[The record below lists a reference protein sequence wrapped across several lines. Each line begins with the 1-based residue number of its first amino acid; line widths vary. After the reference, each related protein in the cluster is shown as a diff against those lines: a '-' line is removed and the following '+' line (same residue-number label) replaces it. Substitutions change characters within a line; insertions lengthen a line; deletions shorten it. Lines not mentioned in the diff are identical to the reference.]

1 MTLSAGSRLGPYEI
15 VSPLGAGGM
24 GEVYRA
30 RDTRLDRTVAIKVL
44 AAHLSSSPEVRQRFE
59 REAKTISQLSHPHIC
74 ALHDVGR
81 EGDVEYLVMEYLEGE
96 TLAERL
102 TKGPLPREQTL
113 RYGIQIADALDKAH
127 RQGIVHRD
135 LKPGNVMLTKSGV
148 KLLDFGLAKT
158 FERSLDATG
167 REQTAA
173 AQHPM
178 AGRNLTALPTAL
190 TQEGTILGTFQYM
203 APEQLEAKDAD
214 ARTDIFAFGCVLY
227 EMATGKKAFS
237 GATQASLISSI
248 LRDDPQPISQVQP
261 MSPPALDHVVQKS
274 LAKDPED
281 RWQNAADLGGEL
293 KWIAEGGSQT
303 GVPVPMVS
311 RRRSRERLGWIVA
324 AVLLAATIGLTARLF
339 SRPAPTAS
347 VFRASILPPEDS
359 EFVSTW
365 IDAGPVEISP
375 DGERIVFT
383 ARKGENPNLLW
394 VRKLSEPN
402 ARPLAGTEGAQR
414 PFWSPDGQHI
424 GFFADRFFKKIDVD
438 GGPVLTLAPGTES
451 RGGTWNRDG
460 VILFTPGA
468 RGPVQRVSANGGKVT
483 EATVYGPTDATH
495 RYPHFL
501 PDGRHFLYLVR
512 HGSGAGRGRDPEIRV
527 GSLDS
532 KESKLV
538 LNVASNVAYASG
550 HLLYVRE
557 GALVAQEFDLDRLAV
572 KGEPVTLVPDVLM
585 DERFSRGVFSTS
597 SNGVL
602 AYQTGKGQT
611 LSALRW
617 LDRNGAILET
627 VGEPALF
634 FNGGDPEISP
644 DGKRATAS
652 IVDLRTGQTDIW
664 MIDLATGT
672 RRRFTTGA
680 GSKEWCAWSP
690 DGGRVAHSISN
701 PRGTGYDVVLKSI
714 GGSEPEVMLVSDPV
728 EFQAPLDF
736 SPDGSF
742 LLYSK
747 RKDERDDLWLLPLT
761 ADRKP
766 RPFLATPALEPIARF
781 SANGRYVA
789 YQSDET
795 GRFEIYVATF
805 PGQGGRWQ
813 ISQNGGVEP
822 RWSRDGKELFY
833 FAPDNRLMAAQM
845 NTDGTSID
853 VGVIHPLFQARALG
867 FTYRYD
873 VANDGKRFLVVGG
886 LPQDLSPITIL
897 TNWTA
902 ELPKK

>member
-1 MTLSAGSRLGPYEI
+1 MSLAAGARLGPYEI
-15 VSPLGAGGM
+15 LSPLGAGGM

-44 AAHLSSSPEVRQRFE
+44 PSHLAASPESRQRFE

-81 EGDVEYLVMEYLEGE
+81 EGETEYLVMEYLEGE

-102 TKGPLPREQTL
+102 LKGPLPLEQTL
-113 RYGIQIADALDKAH
+113 RYGMEVADALDKAH

-148 KLLDFGLAKT
+148 KLLDFGLAK
-158 FERSLDATG
+158 A
-167 REQTAA
+167 
-173 AQHPM
+173 M
-178 AGRNLTALPTAL
+178 APASQQSSLTALPTQMNL

-203 APEQLEAKDAD
+203 APEQLEGKEAD

-248 LRDDPQPISQVQP
+248 LRDDPQPISQIQP
-261 MSPPALDHVVQKS
+261 MSPPALDHVVKKS

-303 GVPVPMVS
+303 GVPAPVVS

-324 AVLLAATIGLTARLF
+324 AVLLAAAIGLNARL
-339 SRPAPTAS
+339 STRPAPAAS
-347 VFRASILPPEDS
+347 VLRASILPPEDS

-383 ARKGENPNLLW
+383 ARKGESPNLLW
-394 VRKLSEPN
+394 VRKLSEPD

-438 GGPVLTLAPGTES
+438 GGPVFTLAPGTES

-460 VILFTPGA
+460 VILFTPDA
-468 RGPVQRVSANGGKVT
+468 RGPVHRVSANGGKVT
-483 EATVYGPTDATH
+483 EATVYGATDSTH

-527 GSLDS
+527 GSLGSRD
-532 KESKLV
+532 SKLV
-538 LNVASNVAYASG
+538 LNVASNVVYASG

-572 KGEPVTLVPDVLM
+572 KGEPVTLVPNVLM

-602 AYQTGKGQT
+602 VYQTGKGQT
-611 LSALRW
+611 LTALRW
-617 LDRNGAILET
+617 LDRNGAILGT

-690 DGGRVAHSISN
+690 DGGRVAHSVSN
-701 PRGTGYDVVLKSI
+701 PRGTGYDIVLKPI
-714 GGSEPEVMLVSDPV
+714 GGSEPEVMLVSEPV
-728 EFQAPLDF
+728 EFQAPLSF
-736 SPDGSF
+736 SPDGNFF
-742 LLYSK
+742 LYAK
-747 RKDERDDLWLLPLT
+747 RKNERSGLWVLPLT
-761 ADRKP
+761 GDRKP
-766 RPFLATPALEPIARF
+766 RLFTASPAIQQMARF
-781 SANGRYVA
+781 SPNGRYVA

-805 PGQGGRWQ
+805 PGPGSRWQ
-813 ISQNGGVEP
+813 ISQSGGVEP

-833 FAPDNRLMAAQM
+833 FAPDNRLMAARVT
-845 NTDGTSID
+845 TDGPTFD
-853 VGVIHPLFQARALG
+853 VGVIQPLFQARSLG

-873 VANDGKRFLVVGG
+873 VANDGKRFLVDAG
-886 LPQDLSPITIL
+886 LPQSLSPITIV

>member
-1 MTLSAGSRLGPYEI
+1 MTLAAGSRLGPYEI
-15 VSPLGAGGM
+15 VAPLGAGGM

-30 RDTRLDRTVAIKVL
+30 RDTRLERTVAIKVL
-44 AAHLSSSPEVRQRFE
+44 SSHLSASPEVRQRFE

-81 EGDVEYLVMEYLEGE
+81 EGETEYLVMEYLEGE
-96 TLAERL
+96 TLADRL
-102 TKGPLPREQTL
+102 LKGPLPLEQTL
-113 RYGIQIADALDKAH
+113 RFGVQIADALDKAH
-127 RQGIVHRD
+127 RHGIVHRD

-148 KLLDFGLAKT
+148 KLLDFGLAKALP
-158 FERSLDATG
+158 S
-167 REQTAA
+167 
-173 AQHPM
+173 P
-178 AGRNLTALPTAL
+178 AGRRVGGEGLTSVPTQLNL

-203 APEQLEAKDAD
+203 APEQLEGKDAD

-248 LRDDPQPISQVQP
+248 LRDEPQPISQVQP
-261 MSPPALDHVVQKS
+261 MSPPAFDHVVKKS
-274 LAKDPED
+274 LAKDPDD

-303 GVPVPMVS
+303 GMAVPVSIS
-311 RRRSRERLGWIVA
+311 RRNRERLAWTVA
-324 AVLLAATIGLTARLF
+324 AALLLATAALTAILLF
-339 SRPAPTAS
+339 GRTAPAAS
-347 VFRASILPPEDS
+347 VLRASILPPEDS

-383 ARKGENPNLLW
+383 ARKGESPNLLW
-394 VRKLSEPN
+394 VRKLSEPT

-414 PFWSPDGQHI
+414 PFWSPDGRYI
-424 GFFADRFFKKIDVD
+424 GFFSDRFFKKIDVN
-438 GGPVLTLAPGTES
+438 GGPVFTLAPGTES

-460 VILFTPGA
+460 VILFTPSA
-468 RGPVQRVSANGGKVT
+468 RGPVLRVSANGGKVT
-483 EATVYGPTDATH
+483 EATVYGREDATH

-501 PDGRHFLYLVR
+501 PDGKHFLYLVR
-512 HGSGAGRGRDPEIRV
+512 RGSGAGRGRDPEIRV

-532 KESKLV
+532 KDSKLV
-538 LNVASNVAYASG
+538 LNVASNVVYASG

-557 GALVAQEFDLDRLAV
+557 GALVAHEFDVDRLAV
-572 KGEPVTLVPDVLM
+572 KGDPVTLVPDVLM
-585 DERFSRGVFSTS
+585 DERFSRGVFSAS
-597 SNGVL
+597 PNGVL
-602 AYQTGKGQT
+602 VFQTGQGQT

-617 LDRNGAILET
+617 LDRNGGLLET

-644 DGKRATAS
+644 DGRRATAS

-664 MIDLATGT
+664 MVDLATGT

-680 GSKEWCAWSP
+680 GSKEWCTWSP

-701 PRGTGYDVVLKSI
+701 PRGTGYDIVSKPT
-714 GGSEPEVMLVSDPV
+714 GGSEPEITLASDPV
-728 EFQAPLDF
+728 EFQAPLGF
-736 SPDGSF
+736 SPDGNF
-742 LLYSK
+742 FLYSK
-747 RKDERDDLWLLPLT
+747 RKNERDDLWMLPLT
-761 ADRKP
+761 GDRKP

-781 SANGRYVA
+781 SPNGRYVA

-795 GRFEIYVATF
+795 GRFEIYVAAF
-805 PGQGGRWQ
+805 PGPGSRWQ
-813 ISQNGGVEP
+813 ISQSGGVEP

-833 FAPDNRLMAAQM
+833 FAPDNRLMAARVE
-845 NTDGTSID
+845 TDGTSFE
-853 VGVIHPLFQARALG
+853 VGVIQPLFQARSMG

-873 VANDGKRFLVVGG
+873 VANDGKRFLVVAGM
-886 LPQDLSPITIL
+886 PQDLSPIMIL

-902 ELPKK
+902 ELPKN

>member
-1 MTLSAGSRLGPYEI
+1 LTLSVGSRLGPYEI
-15 VSPLGAGGM
+15 VSLLGAGGM

-30 RDTRLDRTVAIKVL
+30 RDTRLERTVAVKVL
-44 AAHLSSSPEVRQRFE
+44 SSHLSASPEVRQRFE
-59 REAKTISQLSHPHIC
+59 REARTISQLSHPHIC

-81 EGDVEYLVMEYLEGE
+81 EGDIEYLVMEYLEGE

-102 TKGPLPREQTL
+102 LKGPLPLEQTL
-113 RYGIQIADALDKAH
+113 RYGVQIADALDKAH

-135 LKPGNVMLTKSGV
+135 LKPGNVMITKSGV
-148 KLLDFGLAKT
+148 KLLDFGLAKALP
-158 FERSLDATG
+158 SPTG
-167 REQTAA
+167 RGGGGE
-173 AQHPM
+173 
-178 AGRNLTALPTAL
+178 GLTSVPTQLNL

-203 APEQLEAKDAD
+203 APEQLEGTEAD

-248 LRDDPQPISQVQP
+248 LRDEPQPISQVQP
-261 MSPPALDHVVQKS
+261 MSPPALDHVVKKS

-293 KWIAEGGSQT
+293 KWIAEGGSQV
-303 GVPVPMVS
+303 GVSAPVVS

-324 AVLLAATIGLTARLF
+324 AALLLATIGLAVRLF
-339 SRPAPTAS
+339 IRPAPVATEI
-347 VFRASILPPEDS
+347 RASILPPDGS

-383 ARKGENPNLLW
+383 ARKGESPNLLW
-394 VRKLSEPN
+394 VRKLSEST

-414 PFWSPDGQHI
+414 PFWSPDGRSI
-424 GFFADRFFKKIDVD
+424 GFFADRSFKKVDVD
-438 GGPVLTLAPGTES
+438 GGPVFTLAPGTES

-460 VILFTPGA
+460 VILFTPSA
-468 RGPVQRVSANGGKVT
+468 RGPVLRVSANGGKIT
-483 EATVYGPTDATH
+483 EATAYGRDDATH

-512 HGSGAGRGRDPEIRV
+512 RGSGAGRGPNPEIRV

-532 KESKLV
+532 KDSKLV
-538 LNVASNVAYASG
+538 LNVASNVVYASG

-557 GALVAQEFDLDRLAV
+557 GALVAQEFDVDRLAV

-585 DERFSRGVFSTS
+585 DERFSRGVFSAS
-597 SNGVL
+597 PNGVL
-602 AYQTGKGQT
+602 IYQTGKGQT

-617 LDRNGAILET
+617 LDRNGAVLET

-644 DGKRATAS
+644 DGRRATAS

-664 MIDLATGT
+664 IVDLATGT

-680 GSKEWCAWSP
+680 GSKEWCTWSP

-701 PRGTGYDVVLKSI
+701 PRGTGYDIVSRPI
-714 GGSEPEVMLVSDPV
+714 GGSEPEVTLASDPV
-728 EFQAPLDF
+728 EFQAPLGF
-736 SPDGSF
+736 SPDGNF
-742 LLYSK
+742 FLYSK
-747 RKDERDDLWLLPLT
+747 RKNERDDLWILPLT
-761 ADRKP
+761 GDRKP

-781 SANGRYVA
+781 SPNGRYVA

-805 PGQGGRWQ
+805 PGPGSRSQ
-813 ISQNGGVEP
+813 ISQSGGVEP

-833 FAPDNRLMAAQM
+833 FAPDNRLMAAKVE
-845 NTDGTSID
+845 TGGTTFD
-853 VGVIHPLFQARALG
+853 VGIIQPLFQARSMG

-873 VANDGKRFLVVGG
+873 VASDGKRFLVVAG

>member
-1 MTLSAGSRLGPYEI
+1 VSLASGSRLGPYEI

-30 RDTRLDRTVAIKVL
+30 RDTRLERTVAIKVL
-44 AAHLSSSPEVRQRFE
+44 SPQLSASPEVRQRFE

-81 EGDVEYLVMEYLEGE
+81 EGDTEYLVMEYLEGE
-96 TLAERL
+96 TLADRL
-102 TKGPLPREQTL
+102 LKGPLPLEQTL
-113 RYGIQIADALDKAH
+113 RYGVQIADALDKAH

-148 KLLDFGLAKT
+148 KLLDFGLAKALP
-158 FERSLDATG
+158 S
-167 REQTAA
+167 
-173 AQHPM
+173 P
-178 AGRNLTALPTAL
+178 AGRGVGGEGLTSVPTQLNL

-203 APEQLEAKDAD
+203 APEQLEGKDAD

-248 LRDDPQPISQVQP
+248 LRDEPQPISQVQP
-261 MSPPALDHVVQKS
+261 MSPPAFDHVVKKS
-274 LAKDPED
+274 LAKDPDD

-303 GVPVPMVS
+303 GMAVPVSIS
-311 RRRSRERLGWIVA
+311 RRNRERLAWTVA
-324 AVLLAATIGLTARLF
+324 AALLLATAALTAILLF
-339 SRPAPTAS
+339 GRTAPAAS
-347 VFRASILPPEDS
+347 VLRASILPPEDS

-383 ARKGENPNLLW
+383 ARKGESPNLLW
-394 VRKLSEPN
+394 VRKLSEPT

-414 PFWSPDGQHI
+414 PFWSPDGRYI
-424 GFFADRFFKKIDVD
+424 GFFSDRFFKKIDVN
-438 GGPVLTLAPGTES
+438 GGPVFTLAPGTES

-460 VILFTPGA
+460 VILFTPSA
-468 RGPVQRVSANGGKVT
+468 RGPVLRVSANGGKVT
-483 EATVYGPTDATH
+483 EATVYGREDATH

-501 PDGRHFLYLVR
+501 PDGKHFLYLVR
-512 HGSGAGRGRDPEIRV
+512 RGSGAGRGRDPEIRV

-532 KESKLV
+532 KDSKLV
-538 LNVASNVAYASG
+538 LNVASNVVYASG

-557 GALVAQEFDLDRLAV
+557 GALVAHEFDVDRLAV
-572 KGEPVTLVPDVLM
+572 KGDPVTLVPDVLM
-585 DERFSRGVFSTS
+585 DERFSRGVFSAS
-597 SNGVL
+597 PNGVL
-602 AYQTGKGQT
+602 VFQTGQGQT

-617 LDRNGAILET
+617 LDRNGGLLET

-644 DGKRATAS
+644 DGRRATAS

-664 MIDLATGT
+664 MVDLATGT

-680 GSKEWCAWSP
+680 GSKEWCTWSP

-701 PRGTGYDVVLKSI
+701 PRGTGYDIVSKPT
-714 GGSEPEVMLVSDPV
+714 GGSEPEITLASDPV
-728 EFQAPLDF
+728 EFQAPLGF
-736 SPDGSF
+736 SPDGNF
-742 LLYSK
+742 FLYSK
-747 RKDERDDLWLLPLT
+747 RKNERDDLWMLPLT
-761 ADRKP
+761 GDRKP

-781 SANGRYVA
+781 SPNGRYVA

-795 GRFEIYVATF
+795 GRFEIYVAAF
-805 PGQGGRWQ
+805 PGPGSRWQ
-813 ISQNGGVEP
+813 ISQSGGVEP

-833 FAPDNRLMAAQM
+833 FAPDNRLMAARVE
-845 NTDGTSID
+845 TDGTSFE
-853 VGVIHPLFQARALG
+853 VGVIQPLFQARSMG

-873 VANDGKRFLVVGG
+873 VANDGKRFLVVAGM
-886 LPQDLSPITIL
+886 PQDLSPIMIL

-902 ELPKK
+902 ELPKN

>member
-1 MTLSAGSRLGPYEI
+1 MTLAAGSRLGPYEI
-15 VSPLGAGGM
+15 LSPLGAGGM

-30 RDTRLDRTVAIKVL
+30 RDTRLERTVAIKVL
-44 AAHLSSSPEVRQRFE
+44 PSHLSSSPEVRQRFE

-81 EGDVEYLVMEYLEGE
+81 EGDTEYLVMEYLEGE

-102 TKGPLPREQTL
+102 LKGPLPLEQTL
-113 RYGIQIADALDKAH
+113 RYGMQIADALDKAH
-127 RQGIVHRD
+127 RQGMVHRD
-135 LKPGNVMLTKSGV
+135 LKPGNVMMTKSGV
-148 KLLDFGLAKT
+148 KLLDFGLAKAVAP
-158 FERSLDATG
+158 ATQPSG
-167 REQTAA
+167 
-173 AQHPM
+173 
-178 AGRNLTALPTAL
+178 LTSLPTQLNL

-203 APEQLEAKDAD
+203 APEQLEGKEAD
-214 ARTDIFAFGCVLY
+214 PRTDIFAFGCVLY
-227 EMATGKKAFS
+227 EMATGNKAFAGTS
-237 GATQASLISSI
+237 QASLIGAI
-248 LRDDPQPISQVQP
+248 LHTDPPPVSTAQP
-261 MSPPALDHVVQKS
+261 MSPPALDHIVKKC

-281 RWQNAADLGGEL
+281 RWQNAADLAGEL
-293 KWIAEGGSQT
+293 AWIREAGSQT
-303 GVPVPMVS
+303 GVPAPVVS
-311 RRRSRERLGWIVA
+311 RRRSRERLGWIAA
-324 AVLLAATIGLTARLF
+324 AVLLAVAIALAARL
-339 SRPAPTAS
+339 STRPAPAAS
-347 VFRASILPPEDS
+347 VLRASILPPEDS

-383 ARKGENPNLLW
+383 ARKGESPNLLW

-402 ARPLAGTEGAQR
+402 AHPLAGTEGAQR

-438 GGPVLTLAPGTES
+438 GGPVFTLAPGTES

-460 VILFTPGA
+460 VILFTPDA
-468 RGPVQRVSANGGKVT
+468 RGPVHRVSADGGKET
-483 EATVYGPTDATH
+483 EATVYGATDATH

-532 KESKLV
+532 KDSKLV
-538 LNVASNVAYASG
+538 VNVASNVVYASG

-602 AYQTGKGQT
+602 VYQTGKGQT
-611 LSALRW
+611 LTALRW
-617 LDRNGAILET
+617 LDRNGAILGT

-680 GSKEWCAWSP
+680 GSKEWCTWSP
-690 DGGRVAHSISN
+690 DGIRVAHSISN
-701 PRGTGYDVVLKSI
+701 PLGTGYDIVSKPI

-728 EFQAPLDF
+728 EFQAPLGF
-736 SPDGSF
+736 SPDGNF
-742 LLYSK
+742 FLYSK
-747 RKDERDDLWLLPLT
+747 RKNERDGLWILPLT
-761 ADRKP
+761 GDQKP
-766 RPFLATPALEPIARF
+766 RPFMATPALEPMARF
-781 SANGRYVA
+781 SPNGRYVA

-805 PGQGGRWQ
+805 PGPGSRWP

-833 FAPDNRLMAAQM
+833 LAPDNRLMAARVT
-845 NTDGTSID
+845 TDGTTFD
-853 VGVIHPLFQARALG
+853 VGVIQPLFQARSMG

-873 VANDGKRFLVVGG
+873 VANDGKRFLVVAG
-886 LPQDLSPITIL
+886 LPQSLSPITIL

-902 ELPKK
+902 ELKKK

>member
-1 MTLSAGSRLGPYEI
+1 
-15 VSPLGAGGM
+15 M

-81 EGDVEYLVMEYLEGE
+81 EGETEYLVMEYLEGE
-96 TLAERL
+96 TVAERL
-102 TKGPLPREQTL
+102 LRGPLPLEQTL
-113 RYGIQIADALDKAH
+113 RFGIQIADALDKAH

-135 LKPGNVMLTKSGV
+135 LKPSNVMITKSGV
-148 KLLDFGLAKT
+148 KLLDFGLAKAVAP
-158 FERSLDATG
+158 AT
-167 REQTAA
+167 QPST
-173 AQHPM
+173 
-178 AGRNLTALPTAL
+178 LTSLPTQLNL

-203 APEQLEAKDAD
+203 APEQLEGKEAD

-227 EMATGKKAFS
+227 EMATGTKAFAGTS
-237 GATQASLISSI
+237 QASLIGAI
-248 LRDDPQPISQVQP
+248 LHTDPPPISTAQP
-261 MSPPALDHVVQKS
+261 MSPPALDHIVKKC
-274 LAKDPED
+274 LAKDPEE
-281 RWQNAADLGGEL
+281 RWQNAADLASEL
-293 KWIAEGGSQT
+293 NWIREGGSQT
-303 GVPVPMVS
+303 GVPAPVVS
-311 RRRSRERLGWIVA
+311 RRRSRERLVWIVA
-324 AVLLAATIGLTARLF
+324 AVLLAATIGLIARLL
-339 SRPAPTAS
+339 SRPAPAAS
-347 VFRASILPPEDS
+347 VLRASILPPEDS

-383 ARKGENPNLLW
+383 ARKGESPNLLW
-394 VRKLSEPN
+394 LRKLSESN

-414 PFWSPDGQHI
+414 PFWSPDGKHI

-438 GGPVLTLAPGTES
+438 GGPVFTLAPGTES

-460 VILFTPGA
+460 VILFTPDA
-468 RGPVQRVSANGGKVT
+468 RGPVHRVSANGGKVT
-483 EATVYGPTDATH
+483 EATVYGATDSTH

-527 GSLDS
+527 GSLSSRD
-532 KESKLV
+532 SKLV
-538 LNVASNVAYASG
+538 LNVASNVVYASG

-597 SNGVL
+597 GNGVL
-602 AYQTGKGQT
+602 VYQTGKGQT
-611 LSALRW
+611 LTALRW
-617 LDRNGAILET
+617 LDRNGAILGT
-627 VGEPALF
+627 VGQPALF

-680 GSKEWCAWSP
+680 GSKEWCTWSP
-690 DGGRVAHSISN
+690 DGGRVAHSVSN
-701 PRGTGYDVVLKSI
+701 PRGTGYDIVLKPI
-714 GGSEPEVMLVSDPV
+714 GGSEPEVMLVSEPV
-728 EFQAPLDF
+728 EFQAPLSF
-736 SPDGSF
+736 SPDGNFF
-742 LLYSK
+742 LYAK
-747 RKDERDDLWLLPLT
+747 RKNERSGLWVLPLT
-761 ADRKP
+761 GDRKP
-766 RPFLATPALEPIARF
+766 RLFMASPAIQQMARF
-781 SANGRYVA
+781 SPNGRYVA

-795 GRFEIYVATF
+795 GRFEIYIATF
-805 PGQGGRWQ
+805 PGPGSRWQ

-833 FAPDNRLMAAQM
+833 FAPDNRLMAARVT
-845 NTDGTSID
+845 TDGPTFD
-853 VGVIHPLFQARALG
+853 VGVIQPLFQARSLG

-873 VANDGKRFLVVGG
+873 VANDGKRFLVDAG
-886 LPQDLSPITIL
+886 LPQDPSPITIV

>member
-1 MTLSAGSRLGPYEI
+1 VDGGAFEEVTLTDGARLGPYEI
-15 VSPLGAGGM
+15 LSPLGAGGM

-81 EGDVEYLVMEYLEGE
+81 EGDTEYLVMEYLEGE
-96 TLAERL
+96 TVAERL
-102 TKGPLPREQTL
+102 LRGPLPLEQTL
-113 RYGIQIADALDKAH
+113 RFGIQIADALDKAH

-135 LKPGNVMLTKSGV
+135 LKPSNVMITKSGV
-148 KLLDFGLAKT
+148 KLLDFGLAKAVAP
-158 FERSLDATG
+158 AT
-167 REQTAA
+167 QPST
-173 AQHPM
+173 
-178 AGRNLTALPTAL
+178 LTSLPTQLNL

-203 APEQLEAKDAD
+203 APEQLEGKEAD

-227 EMATGKKAFS
+227 EMATGTKAFAGTS
-237 GATQASLISSI
+237 QASLIGAI
-248 LRDDPQPISQVQP
+248 LHTDPPPISTAQP
-261 MSPPALDHVVQKS
+261 MSPPALDHIVKKC
-274 LAKDPED
+274 LAKDPEE
-281 RWQNAADLGGEL
+281 RWQNAADLASEL
-293 KWIAEGGSQT
+293 NWIREGGSQT
-303 GVPVPMVS
+303 GVPAPVVS
-311 RRRSRERLGWIVA
+311 RRRSRERLVWIVA
-324 AVLLAATIGLTARLF
+324 AVLLAATIGLTARLL
-339 SRPAPTAS
+339 SRPAPAAS
-347 VFRASILPPEDS
+347 VLRASILPPEDS

-383 ARKGENPNLLW
+383 ARKGESPNLLW
-394 VRKLSEPN
+394 LRKLSESN

-438 GGPVLTLAPGTES
+438 GGPVFTLAPGTES

-460 VILFTPGA
+460 VILFTPDA
-468 RGPVQRVSANGGKVT
+468 RGPVHRVSANGGKVT
-483 EATVYGPTDATH
+483 EATVYGATDSTH

-527 GSLDS
+527 GSLGSRD
-532 KESKLV
+532 SKLV
-538 LNVASNVAYASG
+538 LNVASNVVYASG

-597 SNGVL
+597 GNAVL
-602 AYQTGKGQT
+602 VYQTGKGQT
-611 LSALRW
+611 LTALRW
-617 LDRNGAILET
+617 LDRNGATLGT

-680 GSKEWCAWSP
+680 GSKEWCTWSP
-690 DGGRVAHSISN
+690 DGGRVAHSVSN
-701 PRGTGYDVVLKSI
+701 PRGTGYDIVLKPI
-714 GGSEPEVMLVSDPV
+714 GGSEPEVMLVSEPV
-728 EFQAPLDF
+728 EFQAPLSF
-736 SPDGSF
+736 SPDGNFF
-742 LLYSK
+742 LYAK
-747 RKDERDDLWLLPLT
+747 RKNERSGLWVLPLT
-761 ADRKP
+761 GDRKP
-766 RPFLATPALEPIARF
+766 RLFMASPAIQQMARF
-781 SANGRYVA
+781 SPNGRYVA

-805 PGQGGRWQ
+805 PGPGSRWQ

-833 FAPDNRLMAAQM
+833 FAPDNRLMAARVT
-845 NTDGTSID
+845 TDGPTFD
-853 VGVIHPLFQARALG
+853 VGVIQPLFQARSLG

-873 VANDGKRFLVVGG
+873 VANDGKRFLVDAG
-886 LPQDLSPITIL
+886 LPQDPSPITIV

>member
-15 VSPLGAGGM
+15 LAPLGAGGM

-30 RDTRLDRTVAIKVL
+30 RDTRLERTVAVKVL
-44 AAHLSSSPEVRQRFE
+44 PAHLTESPEVRQRFD

-74 ALHDVGR
+74 ALYDVGR
-81 EGDVEYLVMEYLEGE
+81 EGETDYLVMEYLEGE

-102 TKGPLPREQTL
+102 AKGALPREQTL

-135 LKPGNVMLTKSGV
+135 LKPGNVMITKTGV
-148 KLLDFGLAKT
+148 KLLDFGLAKAVAPA
-158 FERSLDATG
+158 S
-167 REQTAA
+167 Q
-173 AQHPM
+173 QSS
-178 AGRNLTALPTAL
+178 LTALPTQMNL

-203 APEQLEAKDAD
+203 APEQLEGKEAD
-214 ARTDIFAFGCVLY
+214 SRTDIFAFGCVLY
-227 EMATGKKAFS
+227 EMATGNKAFS

-248 LRDDPQPISQVQP
+248 LRDDPQPISRVQP

-293 KWIAEGGSQT
+293 KWIAEGGSGT

-324 AVLLAATIGLTARLF
+324 AALLAATIGLTARLS
-339 SRPAPTAS
+339 SRPAPRVS
-347 VFRASILPPEDS
+347 VLRASILPPDGS
-359 EFVSTW
+359 EFVSTL

-375 DGERIVFT
+375 QGDQIVFT
-383 ARKGENPNLLW
+383 ARKGESPNLLW

-414 PFWSPDGQHI
+414 PFWSPDGRHI
-424 GFFADRFFKKIDVD
+424 GFFADRYFRKIDVD
-438 GGPVLTLAPGTES
+438 GGPVFTLAPGLES

-460 VILFTPGA
+460 VILFTPNA
-468 RGPVQRVSANGGKVT
+468 RGPVHRVSANGGKVT
-483 EATVYGPTDATH
+483 EATVYGPTDSTH

-532 KESKLV
+532 KDSKLV
-538 LNVASNVAYASG
+538 LNVASNVVYASG

-557 GALVAQEFDLDRLAV
+557 GALVAQEFDVDRLAV
-572 KGEPVTLVPDVLM
+572 NGEPVTLVPDVLM
-585 DERFSRGVFSTS
+585 DERFSRGVFSAS
-597 SNGVL
+597 GNGELV
-602 AYQTGKGQT
+602 YQTGKGQT

-634 FNGGDPEISP
+634 LNGGDPEISP
-644 DGKRATAS
+644 DGRRATAS
-652 IVDLRTGQTDIW
+652 ILDLRTGQTDIW
-664 MIDLATGT
+664 IVDLATGT

-680 GSKEWCAWSP
+680 GSKEWCTWSP

-701 PRGTGYDVVLKSI
+701 PRGTGYDIVSKPI
-714 GGSEPEVMLVSDPV
+714 GGSEPEVTLASDPV
-728 EFQAPLDF
+728 EFQAPLGF
-736 SPDGSF
+736 SPDGNF
-742 LLYSK
+742 FLYSK
-747 RKDERDDLWLLPLT
+747 RKNERDDLWILSLT
-761 ADRKP
+761 GDQKP
-766 RPFLATPALEPIARF
+766 RPFLATPALEPIGQF
-781 SANGRYVA
+781 SPNGRYVA

-795 GRFEIYVATF
+795 GRFEIYIATF
-805 PGQGGRWQ
+805 PDPGSRWQ
-813 ISQNGGVEP
+813 ISQNGGIEP
-822 RWSRDGKELFY
+822 RWSGDGKELFY
-833 FAPDNRLMAAQM
+833 FAPDNRLMAAQVK
-845 NTDGTSID
+845 TEGATFDA
-853 VGVIHPLFQARALG
+853 GVIRPLFQARSMG

-873 VANDGKRFLVVGG
+873 VANDGKRFLVVAG
-886 LPQDLSPITIL
+886 LPQDLSPITVL

-902 ELPKK
+902 ELTKK